1 MVKDDDEDDKV
12 VKDEDEDEDEARPW
26 MRAVWTLSRMA
37 RRSRSWA
44 FSAES
49 SSRRSC
55 CWALKETNKKGG
67 KPTSRERAW
76 AFR

>member
-12 VKDEDEDEDEARPW
+12 VKDEDEDEARPW

-55 CWALKETNKKGG
+55 CCG
-67 KPTSRERAW
+67 
-76 AFR
+76 